1 MIAFT
6 DELSLAQSLMATCDD
21 VHRRTET
28 VVTFQVDMRRPERL
42 GMIDRSLGFGFS
54 RQAYLEIIGGTN
66 AGSYEMQ
73 DFEQDSIWKRQMNQ
87 LHRACAVL

>member
-1 MIAFT
+1 
-6 DELSLAQSLMATCDD
+6 L
-21 VHRRTET
+21 
-28 VVTFQVDMRRPERL
+28 
-42 GMIDRSLGFGFS
+42 LGFGFS